1 MEKNKII
8 LIVVLAIVALMFLL
22 AFFGDSNARYSE
34 PRPCEKTDDI
44 TISEL
49 KVLYSGEPR
58 PCDNTEDSTWSDIK
72 KLWG

>member
-22 AFFGDSNARYSE
+22 AFFGDSNARYSDE
-34 PRPCEKTDDI
+34 PVHDDCDPTTRDI

-49 KVLYSGEPR
+49 KALYSPEPVH
-58 PCDNTEDSTWSDIK
+58 DDTIWEELK
-72 KLWG
+72 KLFG